1 MRTATRRHALR
12 CLAAGAALATL
23 AAMASDF
30 PNKPVRIIVPYPAGS
45 TPDALARNLGVRM
58 QADLGVPVVIDNKP
72 GASTFIG
79 MQALLA
85 APADGYTIAMTSV
98 STAVVNPMVFS
109 KMPYDPQT
117 DFAPLAYLGGSP
129 YALVVNS
136 DLKVNSLAE
145 LVALAKAQGGKMNY
159 ASGGIG
165 NTTHIVAEKFK
176 VATATDIT
184 HVPYAGSAPAIKS
197 LLAGETQLYFDSA
210 NNPVPLVKAGK
221 LKALAVTSRDRMPVL
236 PGVPTMVESGYKDFV
251 MTAWYGISAP
261 RKTPPEA
268 VARLAQSINKALADK
283 SFREQS
289 EAVGLELPASS
300 SPKHLEEVFASEREK
315 WGPVVRSLNL
325 RLD

>member
-1 MRTATRRHALR
+1 MHTASRRLTLR
-12 CLAAGAALATL
+12 CLAAGLALA
-23 AAMASDF
+23 AFGANASDF
-30 PNKPVRIIVPYPAGS
+30 PSRPIRIIVPYPAGS

-58 QADLGVPVVIDNKP
+58 QADLGVAVVIDNKP

-109 KMPYDPQT
+109 KMPYDPNA

-136 DLKVNSLAE
+136 DLKVNSVAE
-145 LVALAKAQGGKMNY
+145 LVALAKSQADKMNY

-176 VATATDIT
+176 AATGTAIT
-184 HVPYAGSAPAIKS
+184 HVPYTGSAPAIKS
-197 LLAGETQLYFDSA
+197 VLAGETQMYFDSA
-210 NNPVPLVKAGK
+210 NNPVPLIKAGK
-221 LKALAVTSRDRMPVL
+221 LKALAVTGRERMPVL

-261 RKTPPEA
+261 RKTPPDA
-268 VARLAQSINKALADK
+268 LARLSQSINKALADK
-283 SFREQS
+283 SFREQAD
-289 EAVGLELPASS
+289 AVGLELPASS